1 MNARRLAAVVLLV
14 ASCVSLAVLCWRGVY
29 VRYKADDF
37 WTASIVARLG
47 FWKSQSFWYQRWS
60 GRFAYT
66 FLIGIVEWLGPRVV
80 PALVAPTIIAWFVA
94 TYLAFGR
101 RAALA
106 AAFVYAVA
114 EGAMDVPQSIL
125 WQTGLLTYV
134 VPIAGLTAWLATTID
149 RRSVRWYD
157 AVVPFLLAGFS
168 ETNTLSQIIAVAA
181 ATIAFSQRR
190 RIFATAL
197 VASIIALGI
206 IAFSPGNAVRMS
218 VYGHHSALRVI
229 EDTLAGTGSFFM
241 LEVTRSGVAL
251 LLVFV
256 AAMLFA
262 PEIGGRAA
270 ATAVAV
276 SVCSAS
282 ATYFASLL
290 ALGVAPPVRAL
301 IVPHFFFVISI
312 VSLGAAL
319 PRVEVLQRVAA
330 PLLIVLSVGGPV
342 VSAVMRARDIPDAAA
357 FARAWDRLDAQ
368 LRQYRGREV
377 IVANASGSAGTLSFI
392 THDRNAWSNRC
403 ITDYYSLAGIAA
415 DPPGR
420 SAAPQLLENLPV
432 YAVEGPRRHD
442 EHNVV
447 LLRFATD

>member
-80 PALVAPTIIAWFVA
+80 PALVASTIIAWFVA

-168 ETNTLSQIIAVAA
+168 ETNTLSQIIAVAT
-181 ATIAFSQRR
+181 ATIAFSQRQ

-229 EDTLAGTGSFFM
+229 EDALAGTGSFFM

-251 LLVFV
+251 LLV
-256 AAMLFA
+256 
-262 PEIGGRAA
+262 
-270 ATAVAV
+270 
-276 SVCSAS
+276 
-282 ATYFASLL
+282 
-290 ALGVAPPVRAL
+290 

-330 PLLIVLSVGGPV
+330 PLLIVLSIGGPV
-342 VSAVMRARDIPDAAA
+342 VSAAMRARDIPDAAA

-447 LLRFATD
+447 RLRFATD